1 MYFYTVS
8 LPRDIS
14 SKETH
19 VWRSSLSLYITASLT
34 NYNASFSSSPLSVV
48 WTTLRH
54 YIHIFHPLHLFEFHS
69 TSQHSFRWHIS
80 LVGIYIYAC
89 CSTIRPTETDREHE
103 LSRAVLYTYI
113 YMHAEQTKRKI
124 GDTLGGREREKS
136 CIEMGTCTFQAWSQT
151 LVRIAVTSIRN
162 SRLPPLVRPVLSPWK
177 RSRASAR
184 NKPSPLFLASDPL
197 PFQSSLRFATFVSF
211 SLSMYIYVCDCL

>member
-54 YIHIFHPLHLFEFHS
+54 YIHIFHPLHLFESHS

-124 GDTLGGREREKS
+124 GDTLGGREREKLYRDGNVHFPS
-136 CIEMGTCTFQAWSQT
+136 MVA
-151 LVRIAVTSIRN
+151 N
-162 SRLPPLVRPVLSPWK
+162 SRPYRGDIHTKFPPSTPCP
-177 RSRASAR
+177 
-184 NKPSPLFLASDPL
+184 
-197 PFQSSLRFATFVSF
+197 TCFVTVEEVPC
-211 SLSMYIYVCDCL
+211 IRTE